1 MQKQQFEIAVLRN
14 LIQRLPLGPMLEFGA
29 LKTHATR
36 FTGRPVS
43 FFSRIHTKTATLQ
56 WLFSFQRLQG
66 HVHALHIAGAIDAQY
81 LEAAFFL
88 RPHAW

>member
-1 MQKQQFEIAVLRN
+1 M
-14 LIQRLPLGPMLEFGA
+14 PEFGA
-29 LKTHATR
+29 LKR
-36 FTGRPVS
+36 VQPVLQAGLYA
-43 FFSRIHTKTATLQ
+43 FFSLIHTKTATLQ

-66 HVHALHIAGAIDAQY
+66 HVHALYITDSIDAEY